1 MSENVFDRMAGKYDK
16 EERIALANTI
26 AAEMKKYF
34 PHDANNI
41 LLLSL
46 IHI

>member
-1 MSENVFDRMAGKYDK
+1 MAENVFDRMAGKYDE

-34 PHDANNI
+34 PHGLLRMLENN
-41 LLLSL
+41 
-46 IHI
+46 